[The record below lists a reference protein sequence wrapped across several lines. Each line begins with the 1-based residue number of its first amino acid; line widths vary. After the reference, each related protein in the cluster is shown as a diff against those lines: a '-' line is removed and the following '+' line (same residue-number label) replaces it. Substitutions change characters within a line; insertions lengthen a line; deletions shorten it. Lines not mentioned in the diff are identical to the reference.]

1 MSPRGTL
8 GCSPIP
14 EGTTHLSVSPGTCP
28 RPHRTPVSPGARTV
42 PAGRVPLP
50 PHTVVTLCPH
60 RPICRSHGS
69 THRDCALGPSSDVSK
84 YSCAESR
91 TVRSQPNFAS
101 PGARVP
107 DLSVTAQGLSRP
119 CPPPAKRPPGPAGPA
134 ARGPHP
140 AQVCPSERSLL
151 TAEVGVPGKATKQ
164 GLGFNAANTLK
175 LDVNVKVTLSSLTH
189 LENWKVLPG
198 VPCPPAADPAT
209 PPLALAFAGPP
220 GTRVLVCRVAPAP
233 PAGAQRYFKS

>member
-1 MSPRGTL
+1 ML
-8 GCSPIP
+8 
-14 EGTTHLSVSPGTCP
+14 
-28 RPHRTPVSPGARTV
+28 
-42 PAGRVPLP
+42 AGRVPLP

-60 RPICRSHGS
+60 RPICRSHGP

-84 YSCAESR
+84 YSCADSW

-107 DLSVTAQGLSRP
+107 DPSVTAQGLSRP

-151 TAEVGVPGKATKQ
+151 TAEVGVPGKSTKQ

-175 LDVNVKVTLSSLTH
+175 LDINVKVTLSSLTH

-198 VPCPPAADPAT
+198 VPCPPAADPA

-220 GTRVLVCRVAPAP
+220 GTRACWF
-233 PAGAQRYFKS
+233 AGRRPRPRPGPSVTSSPDQKFEMRRNQPHAQCLRRLLIQGKVSCYFPVK